1 MGIINYKIEGLVM
14 SSKWL
19 SKTFSF
25 MSYKMAYIYHTF
37 LMHVLML
44 KNLVVGFTSYWYGV
58 GPRPKTNPSD
68 IHTE

>member
-1 MGIINYKIEGLVM
+1 MAIINYKIEELVM
-14 SSKWL
+14 YSKWL
-19 SKTFSF
+19 
-25 MSYKMAYIYHTF
+25 IYHTF
-37 LMHVLML
+37 LMHVLIL